1 VKTEKPGLLLRFFL
15 FPHYPLMRMAADAG
29 NPRLR
34 GSVAMR
40 ITAMAEKFTATD
52 L

>member
-1 VKTEKPGLLLRFFL
+1 VKREKPGLLLRLFL
-15 FPHYPLMRMAADAG
+15 FPHYPPMRVAADAG
-29 NPRLR
+29 NPHLA